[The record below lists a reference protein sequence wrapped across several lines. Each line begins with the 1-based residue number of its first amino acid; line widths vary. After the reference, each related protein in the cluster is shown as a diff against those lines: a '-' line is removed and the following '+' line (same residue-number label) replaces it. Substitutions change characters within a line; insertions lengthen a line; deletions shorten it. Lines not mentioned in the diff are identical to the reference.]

1 MINTLQ
7 TIFQSIL
14 TTALFNALSEQ
25 GDYLAHTESIEPYM
39 ELIYLPALQAA
50 IDYFS
55 VVDAKV

>member
-1 MINTLQ
+1 MINTLH
-7 TIFQSIL
+7 TTFQFIL
-14 TTALFNALSEQ
+14 TAALFNALFEK
-25 GDYLAHTESIEPYM
+25 GDYLAHTETTGPYM